1 MHDKKRLKDKRSMEK
16 KREKGKIIEKISWE
30 K

>member
-16 KREKGKIIEKISWE
+16 KREKGKIIEKIS
-30 K
+30 